1 MTYYIIAAIAS
12 FVLTF
17 VISMIISCKNN
28 GSYVP
33 VGDRYTSRFS
43 GNNPALV
50 EEIDPA
56 DMDSVDW

>member
-17 VISMIISCKNN
+17 VISMIVSRKNSN
-28 GSYVP
+28 SHIP
-33 VGDRYTSRFS
+33 VSDRFTSRFS
-43 GNNPALV
+43 GTKSAPV

-56 DMDSVDW
+56 DMEPVDW